1 MIAYLYSL
9 TFDKNRVVKSV
20 PTVSSTTVSI
30 KSPCDLHDPILQL
43 THSAT
48 NMSVNYAYI
57 PDFGR
62 YYFVDPPEID
72 DKVDVLY
79 LHVDVL
85 MSFSSDI
92 NNSIVIATRSNFHN
106 KQFDDN
112 MVKPETN
119 KFFDYRKL
127 SDSLTGETYVAII
140 GG

>member
-9 TFDKNRVVKSV
+9 TFDKNRIVKSV
-20 PTVSSTTVSI
+20 PSVSPTTVSI

-43 THSAT
+43 EHSAS
-48 NMSVNYAYI
+48 NISVNYAYI

-62 YYFVDPPEID
+62 HYFVDPPEID
-72 DKVDVLY
+72 DKVDILY

-85 MSFSSDI
+85 MSFSVDI
-92 NNSIVIATRSNFHN
+92 KNSIVIATRSNFHN

-112 MVKPETN
+112 MVKPESD
-119 KFFDYRKL
+119 KFIDYRKL
-127 SDSLTGETYVAII
+127 ADALTGETYVAII